1 MPPAW
6 KKTTSSSGA
15 TASVHPR
22 ARVEVA
28 RAGVVAV
35 AERDEADA
43 LVHGGQ
49 HGAFAA
55 AALARNGPLSRR
67 VGPYDRA
74 VHDEGAVDDEVVTRE
89 LGFAVGLLRRT
100 TFRRELQQVCVELG
114 LGCEIDESTRLLT
127 TRVLVLVRGTREG
140 VDALVDY
147 ARVSGW
153 STWSDDALGG
163 SPG

>member
-1 MPPAW
+1 MA
-6 KKTTSSSGA
+6 
-15 TASVHPR
+15 ASMAPSTPLRLHETDR
-22 ARVEVA
+22 FF
-28 RAGVVAV
+28 AGSAPTI
-35 AERDEADA
+35 A
-43 LVHGGQ
+43 
-49 HGAFAA
+49 
-55 AALARNGPLSRR
+55 
-67 VGPYDRA
+67 A
-74 VHDEGAVDDEVVTRE
+74 VHEHGAVDDEVVTRE

-127 TRVLVLVRGTREG
+127 TRVRVLVRGTREG

-153 STWSDDALGG
+153 STWSDDAPGG

>member
-1 MPPAW
+1 MRWSMAPAW
-6 KKTTSSSGA
+6 RLPA
-15 TASVHPR
+15 C
-22 ARVEVA
+22 
-28 RAGVVAV
+28 
-35 AERDEADA
+35 
-43 LVHGGQ
+43 
-49 HGAFAA
+49 
-55 AALARNGPLSRR
+55 ALARNGPVLAGSA
-67 VGPYDRA
+67 PTIEA
-74 VHDEGAVDDEVVTRE
+74 VHDERAVDDEVVTRE

-127 TRVLVLVRGTREG
+127 TRVRVLVRGTREG